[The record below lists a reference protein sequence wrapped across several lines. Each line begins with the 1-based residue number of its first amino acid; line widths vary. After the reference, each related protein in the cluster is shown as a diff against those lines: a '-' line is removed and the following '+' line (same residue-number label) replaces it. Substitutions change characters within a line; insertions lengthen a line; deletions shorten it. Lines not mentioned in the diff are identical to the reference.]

1 MIESIIKYAG
11 EQDKER
17 LLSLVC
23 VALKKELNL
32 KEVTYNYVNEELEFN
47 FMLENRTLT
56 SKVTGDFKQDL
67 PYIKNLIENK

>member
-1 MIESIIKYAG
+1 MIETIIKYAS

-23 VALKKELNL
+23 LALKKELNL
-32 KEVTYNYVNEELEFN
+32 TEVTYNYVNGELEFN

-67 PYIKNLIENK
+67 QYIKNLIEKK

>member
-1 MIESIIKYAG
+1 MIETIIKYAS

-23 VALKKELNL
+23 LALKKELNL
-32 KEVTYNYVNEELEFN
+32 TEVTYNYVNGELEFN

-56 SKVTGDFKQDL
+56 SKVAGDFKQDL
-67 PYIKNLIENK
+67 QYIKNLIEKK

>member
-1 MIESIIKYAG
+1 MIESIVKYAS
-11 EQDKER
+11 EQDRER

-23 VALKKELNL
+23 LALKKELNL
-32 KEVTYNYVNEELEFN
+32 QEVTYNYVNAELEFN